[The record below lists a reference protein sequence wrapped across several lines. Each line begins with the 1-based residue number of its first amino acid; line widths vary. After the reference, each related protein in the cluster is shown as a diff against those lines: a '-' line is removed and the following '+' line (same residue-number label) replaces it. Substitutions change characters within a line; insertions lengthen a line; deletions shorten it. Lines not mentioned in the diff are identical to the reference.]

1 MVTNGYKWLQ
11 TDTNGYKRLQMNT
24 NGYKPLQTDTNWDT
38 NGYKLGYKRIQTDT
52 NEYKWTQNCRPNR
65 PKDMKG
71 RQKGTTKGVQ
81 MLQTQ

>member
-1 MVTNGYKWLQ
+1 MVTNGYKPLQTDTNGYKWIQIGIQ
-11 TDTNGYKRLQMNT
+11 TDTNGYKRLQM
-24 NGYKPLQTDTNWDT
+24 DT
-38 NGYKLGYKRIQTDT
+38 NGYKLGYKWIQTDT